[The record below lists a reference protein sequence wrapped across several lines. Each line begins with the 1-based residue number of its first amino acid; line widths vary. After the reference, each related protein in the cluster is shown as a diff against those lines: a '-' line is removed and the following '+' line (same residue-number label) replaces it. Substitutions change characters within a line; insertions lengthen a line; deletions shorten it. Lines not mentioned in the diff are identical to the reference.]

1 MTEQQEMTEQQDTM
15 MRTIE
20 TSRETGTMTTPLCP
34 RCRFHPASP
43 RLAGYCSWDCYESDD
58 DEDDEDADNEDDDQA
73 A

>member
-1 MTEQQEMTEQQDTM
+1 

-20 TSRETGTMTTPLCP
+20 TSKERGTMTTPLCP

-43 RLAGYCSWDCYESDD
+43 RLAGYCSWDCYEADED
-58 DEDDEDADNEDDDQA
+58 EEDDEEGDQA